1 MRKLIN
7 GKEAEEFSTATD
19 LTIHTKCPS
28 KWILMDLETGQVYRG
43 LRDPGPYGKWERLDE
58 ELKDYG
64 IK

>member
-7 GKEAEEFSTATD
+7 GEEAEDFNDATD

-28 KWILMDLETGQVYRG
+28 KWILIDLETGQVYRG
-43 LRDPGPYGKWERLDE
+43 LKDPGPYGKWERLKE
-58 ELKDYG
+58 KMSNYG